1 MKCKKSISLI
11 LSLAIVSATLP
22 VVSFA
27 ENEET
32 AEVTYKQ
39 ERITV
44 EDFDPDATQEPFENE
59 PVTHTENVPNTV
71 VMEEGPAF
79 EPAML
84 HVQDLSNVA
93 LGTQSLSTVLSSTSD
108 DTLWDAMMRQ
118 KFGDDYI
125 SPFKKSNGQNVSGR
139 TNRLVIKETDLT
151 LPGKNGLDV
160 NIRRRHDNQNYNQT
174 ISGTNY
180 GTFVPTS
187 NMRKVFAFTDT
198 STNERV
204 YIGFASID
212 EFYMYNMSGGIKI
225 TEYPTGDSAV
235 GKITI
240 NNERVDCYY
249 FEKIY
254 TKKSSSGSVILTY
267 DDTFAPKEKWINYS
281 DGSIYG
287 LITFTLHANTDRL
300 GYGWELELPE
310 ANLYSYDN
318 SQESLDDYTVYL
330 KDYMGMFRDI
340 DGNVYSLNGSG
351 TLKKYDTGEY
361 TYSSS
366 VRSRSNGFLNITQ
379 YFAPQT
385 VAGTN
390 LQYNFELFDSAKGL
404 TYYMYNTGIQADAV
418 KTRQPIYIVAVADKF
433 NNIIKY
439 TYNSDYTKLTQ
450 IIDTY
455 GRVINFTDT
464 ETGDAISYTD
474 ENGIVQTITY
484 EKEELVSTALDNDSP
499 LNGKAVNRF
508 KVTNQEGEVTIYDS
522 RETEVIVYYKNA
534 ITVPLYPI
542 YGMDYSAGSAMLP
555 AWGNNIERIIYPNGS
570 ETHYRYGRI
579 FVSNQNLK
587 TATGEYAVK
596 ESYDVI
602 GGVQKNKKSYTFAID
617 NYDIVKTESN
627 TSSGLVTKE
636 TYHTGGQLAESIASS
651 NGERTSP
658 YVVNSYWYAD
668 DGQLEKHTVT
678 NSGLSK
684 TTEYTFRENYPNMLT
699 EEIVSGL
706 KKTTYTYHTVDR
718 KATLMPNI
726 TTVKGYTGS
735 TYSTDY
741 SVETI
746 LDSEE
751 KYIQTER
758 VIKNN
763 IVEADT
769 FYGRDPNGR
778 VIAEFRAINDG
789 NRDGILSGDADS
801 TEHYREFTDNAD
813 GSVTVIDYAY
823 DIFSPRYIPT
833 TYRYSVTGLP
843 ISMTDPEGN
852 TTQIEYDDVGRVR
865 RYIYPN
871 GATETADYNITNMCT
886 NVKDKAGEY
895 TFTYFS
901 QSGQPTSKYFS
912 NSQWRKFE
920 ECQYDSADRLTY
932 KKSIYDVDKYTAERY
947 TYDILG
953 RVATRQVYD
962 NDTLLYTESYSY
974 AMNKTTKTTTAE
986 DGTAVATTRETFDAY
1001 GRVTKKES
1009 YVTGTNMT
1017 TSYTYDYKGNVLT
1030 ETDPMGNV
1038 TTYTYDI
1045 NNNVTSVT
1053 YPDNSAE
1060 SMYYDMIGREVAVLD
1075 KNSVEYRTVYDGLG
1089 RIGQTQ
1095 VNANGTYVTLTEN
1108 TYDDNSNLISEMH
1121 NTSPQNNTTENA
1133 KVTNY
1138 QYDNMNNL
1146 ICVTYDGGAEDSV
1159 VQYSY
1164 DIAGRMTKMVTGLS
1178 QYYSDTLPETAQIT
1192 QYGYDIHSNMT
1203 SKTDQLGNVK
1213 TYTYDY
1219 AGNVKS
1225 ETSGNVTINKTYG
1238 PYGITSSYIDNNN
1251 TADDYTYTYNNIGM
1265 MSGHSSVYGT
1275 ETITYDAFGRK
1286 TSETSNSRTH
1296 LYTYDLNSRITN
1308 YQMKYGETVEN
1319 DIDYTYDNMGRT
1331 TLMELNSTGFA
1342 GDEISYAYDTS
1353 GNLTSKI
1360 QGENRTDITYNAYNQ
1375 PVTYIN
1381 KIDDTTTGSYSYTYN
1396 WGGNVLTE
1404 NDTANNLNKS
1414 YVYDTFGNLQN
1425 ETYSGAV
1432 NKSISY
1438 TYDKAF
1444 NRITEQVSGDESYTK
1459 AYTYNKR
1466 NQLLTE
1472 IKTVGDS
1479 TEVLSYQYN
1488 AKGQRIGKYITVN
1501 DTTNPVCFYSWD
1513 ANGMLL
1519 YVDNGGV
1526 SPVYQ
1531 YDALGRRIGKQTN
1544 VTTKYTWSGDEEM
1557 AEILGDVITDRYVY
1571 GIDGIAMMNN
1581 TYFFKNAHGDVTELV
1596 NSGNSACKYS
1606 YEAFGEKLTIPS
1618 NVNNPFQYCGE
1629 YYDVESGLIYLRNR
1643 YYDPE
1648 VGAFISEDPIQDG
1661 MNWYVY
1667 CSNNPVN
1674 FVDPL
1679 GLFDYDTQLSY
1690 SPNVYSADV
1699 LTLQNELAWNG
1710 YLTDDDID
1718 GYFGQK
1724 TLNAVNAYKNDKGL
1738 WNFGEYEGVVGL
1750 TTWDSLGLI
1759 HRTQADID
1767 AGVTI
1772 VNFGAKQMFDIS
1784 NAVANAVQK
1793 DEAEFA
1799 QHSGDME
1806 WFINT
1811 VKNEGRWNIKK
1822 DAKTW
1827 STTLGISQNS
1837 YDQEML
1843 FYGRIVCIDDI
1854 GNVAYGYLGSAA
1866 GISANTLKM
1875 GSMGY
1880 HILNHSFT
1888 KFDNEKEDQGF
1899 IQLGVSWYSGN
1910 DIQVRFGI

>member
-11 LSLAIVSATLP
+11 LSVAIVSATLP

-59 PVTHTENVPNTV
+59 PVTHTENVSELV
-71 VMEEGPAF
+71 KMEEGPVFAP
-79 EPAML
+79 EML
-84 HVQDLSNVA
+84 HIGDLTDIA
-93 LGTQSLSTVLSSTSD
+93 LGTQSSSVLLSSTSD
-108 DTLWDAMMRQ
+108 DAVWDSMMRQ

-139 TNRLVIKETDLT
+139 TNRLIVKETDLS

-160 NIRRRHDNQNYNQT
+160 NIRRRHDNQNYNKT

-180 GTFVPTS
+180 DTYVPTS

-204 YIGFASID
+204 YIGFASVD

-225 TEYPTGDSAV
+225 SAYPTDDDA
-235 GKITI
+235 KARI
-240 NNERVDCYY
+240 NINGEAVDCYY
-249 FEKIY
+249 FEEIY
-254 TKKSSSGSVILTY
+254 TKKSSSGSVTLTY

-281 DGSIYG
+281 DGSVYG
-287 LITFTLHANTDRL
+287 LITFNLYANTDRL

-318 SQESLDDYTVYL
+318 SQESYNGYRQFY

-340 DGNVYSLNGSG
+340 DGNVYSLNGTG
-351 TLKKYDTGEY
+351 TLTKYESGEY
-361 TYSSS
+361 TYASSL
-366 VRSRSNGFLNITQ
+366 RSRSNRFLNITQ

-385 VAGTN
+385 VAGTS
-390 LQYNFELFDSAKGL
+390 LQYNFEVFDSGKGL
-404 TYYMYNTGIQADAV
+404 TYYMYNTGIRVDEV
-418 KTRQPIYIVAVADKF
+418 KTRQPIYIVAVSDKF
-433 NNIIKY
+433 NNMIKY

-464 ETGDAISYTD
+464 EAGDVISYTD
-474 ENGIVQTITY
+474 ENGVVQTITY
-484 EKEELVSTALDNDSP
+484 EKEVLQTTALDNDSP

-522 RETEVIVYYKNA
+522 RQTEVIVIYRNSA
-534 ITVPLYPI
+534 TVPLYTLN
-542 YGMDYSAGSAMLP
+542 YSAGSVMEP

-570 ETHYRYGRI
+570 ETRYKYERI
-579 FVSNQNLK
+579 FVANQNLK

-596 ESYDVI
+596 ESYDII
-602 GGVQKNKKSYTFAID
+602 GGVQKNKKNYTFAIE
-617 NYDIVKTESN
+617 NYKIVKTETN

-636 TYHTGGQLAESIASS
+636 TYNTDAMLEESIASS
-651 NGERTSP
+651 NGKKISP
-658 YVVNSYWYAD
+658 YVVNSYEYAD
-668 DGQLEKHTVT
+668 DGQLEKHTVN

-684 TTEYTFRENYPNMLT
+684 TTEYTFKENYPNMLT
-699 EEIVSGL
+699 EEIISGL

-718 KATLMPNI
+718 KATLMPEI

-741 SVETI
+741 SVQTI

-758 VIKNN
+758 VIKSNV
-763 IVEADT
+763 VEADT
-769 FYGRDPNGR
+769 FYGRDSSGR
-778 VIAEFRAINDG
+778 VIAEFGCINDG
-789 NRDGILSGDADS
+789 NRDGILSGS
-801 TEHYREFTDNAD
+801 EEYVEHYREFIENSD
-813 GSVTVIDYAY
+813 GSVTVVDYAY
-823 DIFSPRYIPT
+823 DIFTTEYIPT
-833 TYRYSVTGLP
+833 TYRYGVTGLP

-871 GATETADYNITNMCT
+871 GSTETVDYNITNMCT

-912 NSQWRKFE
+912 NSQWRNFE
-920 ECQYDSADRLTY
+920 VCQYDSADRLTY

-962 NDTLLYTESYSY
+962 NETLLYTESYSY

-986 DGTAVATTRETFDAY
+986 DGTAVAKTRETFDAF

-1038 TTYTYDI
+1038 TTYTYDVR
-1045 NNNVTSVT
+1045 NNVTSAT
-1053 YPDNSAE
+1053 YPDNSSE
-1060 SMYYDMIGREVAVLD
+1060 NMYYDMLGREVAVLD
-1075 KNSVEYRTVYDGLG
+1075 KNSVEYRNVYDGLSRLAG
-1089 RIGQTQ
+1089 TQ

-1108 TYDDNSNLISEMH
+1108 TYDDNSNLVSEMH

-1251 TADDYTYTYNNIGM
+1251 TADDYTYTYNNMGM

-1296 LYTYDLNSRITN
+1296 LYTYDLNSRVTN

-1331 TLMELNSTGFA
+1331 TLMELNTTGFA

-1375 PVTYIN
+1375 PVTYVN
-1381 KIDDTTTGSYSYTYN
+1381 KIDDTEVGSYSYTYN

-1414 YVYDTFGNLQN
+1414 YVYDTFGNLAS

-1444 NRITEQVSGDESYTK
+1444 NRITEQASGDESYTK

-1472 IKTVGDS
+1472 TKTVGDS
-1479 TEVLSYQYN
+1479 VTENTTFTYDTNGNRISKIKAMAGLIFTTVYEYTERNQLSYYN
-1488 AKGQRIGKYITVN
+1488 N
-1501 DTTNPVCFYSWD
+1501 DGI
-1513 ANGMLL
+1513 NGR
-1519 YVDNGGV
+1519 YF
-1526 SPVYQ
+1526 
-1531 YDALGRRIGKQTN
+1531 YDALNRRVEKQMYGD
-1544 VTTKYTWSGDEEM
+1544 VTYFTWSGDEEM
-1557 AEILGDVITDRYVY
+1557 ASMLQDDSLMNRYVY
-1571 GIDGIAMMNN
+1571 GIDGIAMNDS
-1581 TYFFKNAHGDVTELV
+1581 TYYFKNAHGDVTELV
-1596 NSGNSACKYS
+1596 DSGNSAGKYS
-1606 YEAFGEKLTIPS
+1606 YEAFGEKISSPPNS
-1618 NVNNPFQYCGE
+1618 NNEFQYCGE

-1679 GLFDYDTQLSY
+1679 GLT
-1690 SPNVYSADV
+1690 
-1699 LTLQNELAWNG
+1699 LTIAGTGDEVNQIFG
-1710 YLTDDDID
+1710 YLKQLTDDELVLTQDRIEIGDGVYKLLDSYTVTVGTQVDGSLPVGTNMIRRIID
-1718 GYFGQK
+1718 NKYTCVVEMTDDETRTTYFSEKDAAIPGIGTGSRIYFNPDQLF
-1724 TLNAVNAYKNDKGL
+1724 LNALTESFDQNN
-1738 WNFGEYEGVVGL
+1738 NRVVGYQDIPL
-1750 TTWDSLGLI
+1750 EIVLGHELI
-1759 HRTQADID
+1759 HSLRAMGGNRINYGIGKYSYID
-1767 AGVTI
+1767 KRGITI
-1772 VNFGAKQMFDIS
+1772 
-1784 NAVANAVQK
+1784 
-1793 DEAEFA
+1793 DEEFR
-1799 QHSGDME
+1799 ME
-1806 WFINT
+1806 
-1811 VKNEGRWNIKK
+1811 EL
-1822 DAKTW
+1822 A
-1827 STTLGISQNS
+1827 TTGISYKRPDGTWADAANWTTT
-1837 YDQEML
+1837 ENAL
-1843 FYGRIVCIDDI
+1843 RKEHGYGRRIM
-1854 GNVAYGYLGSAA
+1854 Y
-1866 GISANTLKM
+1866 
-1875 GSMGY
+1875 
-1880 HILNHSFT
+1880 
-1888 KFDNEKEDQGF
+1888 
-1899 IQLGVSWYSGN
+1899 
-1910 DIQVRFGI
+1910 